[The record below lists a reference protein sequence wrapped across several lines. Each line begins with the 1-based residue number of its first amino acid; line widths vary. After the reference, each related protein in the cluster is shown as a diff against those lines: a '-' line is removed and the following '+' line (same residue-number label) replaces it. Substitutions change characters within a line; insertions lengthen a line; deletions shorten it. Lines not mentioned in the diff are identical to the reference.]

1 MMHSASIP
9 KPGSEFDAFLF
20 APVGDDGN
28 GMLLSVLSAL
38 ARLDVDPWQEAAN
51 LAQLPRSTATER
63 LTSLIAALPGRPAS
77 QPDPEAI
84 AARLVALLP
93 GRTDSNVP
101 PRSAILSGGLSGSPL
116 GGSSG
121 DNVTNRQ
128 AVVRVVVFNLILVA
142 FMLGSQWLASSRT
155 PPAQVAETPAATSGT
170 GPAQSLTPNPG
181 Q

>member
-51 LAQLPRSTATER
+51 LARLPRSTAIER
-63 LTSLIAALPGRPAS
+63 LTFLIAALPGRPAS

-84 AARLVALLP
+84 AARLIALLP

-101 PRSAILSGGLSGSPL
+101 SRSAILSGGLSGGPSE
-116 GGSSG
+116 G
-121 DNVTNRQ
+121 NVTNRQ